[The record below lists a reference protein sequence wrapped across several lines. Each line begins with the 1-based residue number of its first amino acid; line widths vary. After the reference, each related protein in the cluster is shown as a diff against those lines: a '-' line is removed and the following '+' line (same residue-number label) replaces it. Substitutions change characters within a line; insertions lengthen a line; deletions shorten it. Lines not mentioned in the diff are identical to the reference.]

1 MKIKNLVKIFS
12 LALLMTF
19 SFNFQSHAASAT
31 TIAVAGPGDE
41 KAKNDELAA
50 HIINRVNEIDRMD
63 KSNLSPSEKKE
74 LRNELKGLKKQA
86 DGLDKR
92 VYLSIGAI
100 IIIILL
106 LILILR

>member
-1 MKIKNLVKIFS
+1 MRIKNFFKALT
-12 LALLMTF
+12 LAVVM
-19 SFNFQSHAASAT
+19 
-31 TIAVAGPGDE
+31 TIAFSYQSNAAVAPASFVAPSDSTKDAE
-41 KAKNDELAA
+41 IAA
-50 HIINRVNEIDRMD
+50 NIVKRVTEIDNMD
-63 KSNLSPSEKKE
+63 KTNLSPAEKKE
-74 LRNELKGLKKQA
+74 LRKELMDMKKQA

>member
-1 MKIKNLVKIFS
+1 MNIRNFFKAFALAVVMTAAFSYQSNAAIASTSIAAPADSTKDAEIAANIVK
-12 LALLMTF
+12 
-19 SFNFQSHAASAT
+19 
-31 TIAVAGPGDE
+31 
-41 KAKNDELAA
+41 
-50 HIINRVNEIDRMD
+50 RVTEIDNMD
-63 KSNLSPSEKKE
+63 KTNLSPSEKKA
-74 LRNELKGLKKQA
+74 LRNELKDLKQQA

>member
-1 MKIKNLVKIFS
+1 MNFRNFFKALTLAVVMTVAFS
-12 LALLMTF
+12 Y
-19 SFNFQSHAASAT
+19 QSNAAVSST
-31 TIAVAGPGDE
+31 TIAVLTDSTKDAE
-41 KAKNDELAA
+41 IAA
-50 HIINRVNEIDRMD
+50 YIVKRVTEIDNMD
-63 KSNLSPSEKKE
+63 KTNLSPSEKKA
-74 LRNELKGLKKQA
+74 LRNELKDLKKQG